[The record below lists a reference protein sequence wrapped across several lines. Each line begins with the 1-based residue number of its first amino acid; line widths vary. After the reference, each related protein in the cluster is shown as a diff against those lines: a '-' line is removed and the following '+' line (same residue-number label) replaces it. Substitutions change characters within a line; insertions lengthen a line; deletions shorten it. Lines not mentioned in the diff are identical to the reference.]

1 MQESIVARQPIL
13 DKDQNVIAFEIIFK
27 RTYDSKIEEKN
38 ISITAEEINN
48 DVEFIEQKKL
58 SNGKKIFINFT
69 GELLKTEIT
78 NLLSKDN
85 LGIEISENI
94 KVDPET
100 IQTIEKLKK
109 DGALI
114 ILKDIN
120 FDEPNSNFLKFAD
133 IIKLDFSEYDNNQ
146 HRKMIDNIKRN
157 YNNNIKFL
165 ANNINEHKQFK
176 SAKDCGY
183 DYFQG
188 IFFTKPD
195 VVANREMPGYKL
207 NYLNF
212 LKELNKDDLDFDQL
226 EKIIKNDMSMTV
238 SLLRTINAA
247 YYGYNVSSIKQAA
260 TLLGI
265 NGLRKWSLIYLA
277 EGLRNDKPDI
287 LFVNTLTR
295 AEFAESLAE
304 DFEIEENSGELFTM
318 GMFSMMDAFLNRS
331 IKDILDEISLKKEI
345 KEALTKKEGIYGE
358 ILELV
363 IAFERSKWE
372 EISVIEKY
380 YDLDPRK
387 LYNKYLK
394 AVDFAYETMNL
405 LMEHSEY

>member
-1 MQESIVARQPIL
+1 MKESIVARQPIL
-13 DKDQNVIAFEIIFK
+13 NKNQNVIAFEIIFK
-27 RTYDSKIEEKN
+27 KTYDSKIEEEN

-69 GELLKTEIT
+69 GELLKSEIT

-85 LGIEISENI
+85 LGIEISENR
-94 KVDPET
+94 KADPKI

-109 DGALI
+109 DGASI
-114 ILKDIN
+114 ILNDIN
-120 FDEPNSNFLKFAD
+120 FDDLDTTFLKYAD
-133 IIKLDFSEYDNNQ
+133 IIKLDFNYYDNYQ
-146 HRKMIDNIKRN
+146 HESIINNIRDN
-157 YNNNIKFL
+157 YNSNIEFL
-165 ANNINEHKQFK
+165 AKNISGHKQFK
-176 SAKDCGY
+176 AAKDCGY
-183 DYFQG
+183 NFFQG

-195 VVANREMPGYKL
+195 VVSNREMPGYKL

-260 TLLGI
+260 PLLGI

-304 DFEIEENSGELFTM
+304 EFEIEENSGELFTM
-318 GMFSMMDAFLNRS
+318 GMFSMMDALLNRS
-331 IKDILDEISLKKEI
+331 IEDILDEIYLKKEI
-345 KEALTKKEGIYGE
+345 KEALTKKK
-358 ILELV
+358 V
-363 IAFERSKWE
+363 FS
-372 EISVIEKY
+372 EKFQ
-380 YDLDPRK
+380 
-387 LYNKYLK
+387 NW
-394 AVDFAYETMNL
+394 
-405 LMEHSEY
+405 

>member
-13 DKDQNVIAFEIIFK
+13 NSDQNVIAFEIIFK
-27 RTYDSKIEEKN
+27 RTYDTKIEEEK
-38 ISITAEEINN
+38 ISISAEDINN
-48 DVEFIEQKKL
+48 DVEFIEQKNL

-69 GELLKTEIT
+69 GELLKSEIAD
-78 NLLSKDN
+78 LLSTDN
-85 LGIEISENI
+85 LGIEISKNI
-94 KVDPET
+94 IADDEIT
-100 IQTIEKLKK
+100 QTIENLKK

-114 ILKDIN
+114 ILNDISPEIIDSSVLN
-120 FDEPNSNFLKFAD
+120 YSD
-133 IIKLDFSEYDNNQ
+133 IIKIDFNKYDNEQ
-146 HRKMIDNIKRN
+146 HKILIDNIKQN
-157 YNNNIKFL
+157 YNNIKFL
-165 ANNINEHKQFK
+165 ADNINEHKQFEH
-176 SAKDCGY
+176 ARNCGY

-212 LKELNKDDLDFDQL
+212 LKELNKEDLDFDHL
-226 EKIIKNDMSMTV
+226 EKIIKNDISMSV

-247 YYGYNVSSIKQAA
+247 YYGYSVSSIKQAA

-277 EGLRNDKPDI
+277 EGLRDDKPDI

-295 AEFAESLAE
+295 AEFAESVAE
-304 DFEIEENSGELFTM
+304 DFDIEENSGELFTM
-318 GMFSMMDAFLNRS
+318 GMFSMMDAFLNRP
-331 IKDILDEISLKKEI
+331 IEDILDEISLNRKI
-345 KEALTKKEGIYGE
+345 KEALTKKRGIFGE

-380 YDLDPRK
+380 YKLDSKK

-405 LMEHSEY
+405 LMEHSE